1 MPKVDVYNLNKEKV
15 GEIELPAEIYDAEI
29 KPHLVH
35 ETVVAQLASRRSGT
49 ACTKERGDIAGSTRK
64 PYRQKGTG
72 RARAGS
78 RKSPVWRG
86 GGTIFGPQPR
96 DYSWRPPKK
105 VRRSAMKSVLTS
117 KLKESELLVLDAMD
131 FGEIKTKKFVEAMKS
146 LGLRNALVVTQGQD
160 DSLEKSSRNV
170 PGYKVLRAEG
180 LNCYDLLKYRNL
192 VLLQA
197 SLAKIE
203 ERLLK

>member
-86 GGTIFGPQPR
+86 GGTIFGPKPR

-117 KLKESELLVLDAMD
+117 KLKESELLIVDAMD

-146 LGLRNALVVTQGQD
+146 LGVQNALVITQGQD

-180 LNCYDLLKYRNL
+180 LNCYDVLKYRNL

>member
-1 MPKVDVYNLNKEKV
+1 MPKVDVYNLKKEKV
-15 GEIELPAEIYDAEI
+15 GEVELPAEIYDAEI

-35 ETVVAQLASRRSGT
+35 ETVTAQLAARRSGT

-78 RKSPVWRG
+78 RKSPLWRG
-86 GGTIFGPQPR
+86 GGTIFGPHPR
-96 DYSWRPPKK
+96 DYGWRPPKK
-105 VRRSAMKSVLTS
+105 VRRGAIKSVLTS
-117 KLKESELLVLDAMD
+117 KLKESELLVVDAMD
-131 FGEIKTKKFVEAMKS
+131 FGEIKTKKFVDAMKS
-146 LGLRNALVVTQGQD
+146 LGLPNALVVTVGQD
-160 DSLEKSSRNV
+160 DHLEKSSRNV
-170 PGYKVLRAEG
+170 PGFKVLRADG
-180 LNCYDLLKYRNL
+180 LNCYDLLKYHNL